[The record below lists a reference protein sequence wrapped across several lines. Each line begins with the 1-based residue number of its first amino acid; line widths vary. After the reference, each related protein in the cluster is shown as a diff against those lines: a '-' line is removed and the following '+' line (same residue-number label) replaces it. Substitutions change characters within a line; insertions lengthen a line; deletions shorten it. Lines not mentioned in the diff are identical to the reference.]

1 MLQSDLCDYSD
12 VYIVVEGTITF
23 ADPNDA
29 NYKKKLTFKYNSLF
43 ISSFISKISN
53 TLIDNEEDLDIIVPM
68 YKLLSTAKI
77 KTKKQKKPESF
88 WNYYRDE

>member
-1 MLQSDLCDYSD
+1 MHYS
-12 VYIVVEGTITF
+12 F
-23 ADPNDA
+23 A
-29 NYKKKLTFKYNSLF
+29 
-43 ISSFISKISN
+43 SFISKISN

-77 KTKKQKKPESF
+77 KKKQQKNPESF